1 MNICI
6 ISTFYLLKN
15 NAAVKKTLYR
25 SVGVNVMF
33 SFLLSVYLEVE
44 SLVW

>member
-6 ISTFYLLKN
+6 ISTFCLLKN
-15 NAAVKKTLYR
+15 NAVKTTLYR

-44 SLVW
+44 LLVW